1 MHVGRQPDDGER
13 PRVHRDPD
21 DLGIVRTGSR
31 RDAADGRH
39 RLLARRHLDLHR
51 GGRRQQLQHA
61 AEARGAVSI
70 QGHADDRLERRSRRR
85 YVHVP
90 QRSDE
95 HARAR
100 EGQRRRIGA
109 GRRRA
114 LDLFDRRQDRV
125 AAEARAQ
132 RGQLDHRRWRVRPV
146 LDRSVA
152 VLMKKLLAGV
162 AAAGIVALVV
172 LIWIQM
178 HETVAAAPAPKR
190 EVAAASDEFFYKF
203 DDLQPSMLTRNAAKC
218 YTGGLHRVHRNQKV
232 KLAFTNRIVNG
243 EVTVADV
250 HVVADETTI
259 DDPEMVEC
267 FRREVA
273 ATHWHDDALPD
284 WSAPDELVIR
294 PERGMKKFTKENL
307 EYEGSGPDFTYR
319 EPGT

>member
-1 MHVGRQPDDGER
+1 
-13 PRVHRDPD
+13 
-21 DLGIVRTGSR
+21 
-31 RDAADGRH
+31 
-39 RLLARRHLDLHR
+39 
-51 GGRRQQLQHA
+51 
-61 AEARGAVSI
+61 
-70 QGHADDRLERRSRRR
+70 
-85 YVHVP
+85 
-90 QRSDE
+90 
-95 HARAR
+95 
-100 EGQRRRIGA
+100 
-109 GRRRA
+109 
-114 LDLFDRRQDRV
+114 
-125 AAEARAQ
+125 
-132 RGQLDHRRWRVRPV
+132 
-146 LDRSVA
+146 
-152 VLMKKLLAGV
+152 MKKLLAGL

-178 HETVAAAPAPKR
+178 HETVDAAPAPKQ
-190 EVAAASDEFFYKF
+190 EVAAAPVAVAKKAELAAIAKQVTAATVPDGKVSPASDEFFYKF

-267 FRREVA
+267 FKREVA
-273 ATHWHDDALPD
+273 ATHWHDDALPG

-307 EYEGSGPDFTYR
+307 EYEGSGPDFTHR

>member
-1 MHVGRQPDDGER
+1 
-13 PRVHRDPD
+13 
-21 DLGIVRTGSR
+21 
-31 RDAADGRH
+31 
-39 RLLARRHLDLHR
+39 
-51 GGRRQQLQHA
+51 
-61 AEARGAVSI
+61 
-70 QGHADDRLERRSRRR
+70 
-85 YVHVP
+85 
-90 QRSDE
+90 
-95 HARAR
+95 
-100 EGQRRRIGA
+100 
-109 GRRRA
+109 
-114 LDLFDRRQDRV
+114 
-125 AAEARAQ
+125 
-132 RGQLDHRRWRVRPV
+132 
-146 LDRSVA
+146 
-152 VLMKKLLAGV
+152 MKKLLAAV

-178 HETVAAAPAPKR
+178 HETVDAAPAPKR
-190 EVAAASDEFFYKF
+190 EVAAAPVAVAKKAELAAIAKQVTAATVPDGKVSPASDEFIYKF

-307 EYEGSGPDFTYR
+307 EYEGSGPDFTHR